1 MAHDDIDI
9 RKVIT
14 KTEILWR
21 EGGRPLED
29 RTRIAVAAAVLRN
42 PWAGQGFV
50 EDLAPK
56 IHEIAPVL
64 GQILTDVLVEQ
75 MDGAPIEAYGKAA
88 TVGLSGE
95 LEHASALIHTLR
107 FGNILRD
114 RVGGSSFLPFT
125 NRRASA
131 DTVTSIPM
139 VHIKDSGIRSHYLTA
154 ELHVSDA
161 PRDDELLVAIAGA
174 SAGRP
179 FARIGDR
186 YQDMAILGV
195 DQRKRP

>member
-14 KTEILWR
+14 TTEVLWR
-21 EGGRPLED
+21 EGGRPLKE
-29 RTRIAVAAAVLRN
+29 RMRVVVAAAVLRN
-42 PWAGQGFV
+42 PWAGQGFI
-50 EDLAPK
+50 EDLTPK
-56 IHEIAPVL
+56 IHQIAPLL
-64 GQILTDVLVEQ
+64 GQTLTDALVEQ
-75 MDGAPIEAYGKAA
+75 MDGAPIQAYGKAA

-131 DTVTSIPM
+131 GTVTSIPM
-139 VHIKDSGIRSHYLTA
+139 VHIEDSGIRSHYLTT
-154 ELHVSDA
+154 ELHVADA
-161 PRDDELLVAIAGA
+161 PCDDELLVAIAGA

-186 YQDMAILGV
+186 YQDMTTLGV